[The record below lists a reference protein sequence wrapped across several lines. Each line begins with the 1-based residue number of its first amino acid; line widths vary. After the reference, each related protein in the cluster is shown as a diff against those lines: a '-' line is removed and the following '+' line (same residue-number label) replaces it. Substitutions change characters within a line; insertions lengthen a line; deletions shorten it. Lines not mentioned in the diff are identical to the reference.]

1 MLTKG
6 TLRAALVAGAL
17 IMIAVLPR
25 VAARVSPGEPAIHEI
40 RLVVRDM
47 AYHSANDA
55 EVNPTLRVRA
65 GERVRIILT
74 NTETG
79 MSHDFVIPD
88 WKVSTPVLKGKGS
101 EAVEFTAPATIGTH
115 DYNCTPHAATM
126 RGTIAVE

>member
-47 AYHSANDA
+47 AYHSANDP
-55 EVNPTLRVRA
+55 EVNPTLRVRDRWRVVA
-65 GERVRIILT
+65 TIWGET
-74 NTETG
+74 
-79 MSHDFVIPD
+79 
-88 WKVSTPVLKGKGS
+88 
-101 EAVEFTAPATIGTH
+101 VEFTAPATIGTH